1 MIPLFLVGLSHK
13 TAPLEVRERAA
24 IDPALRLPAL
34 LEEVSPLVVLSTCN
48 RMELYFTG
56 NRLRKAVA
64 FLGGLGV
71 GEGHLYVKEGL
82 EALRHLYRVAAGLD
96 SLVVGESQI
105 LGQVR
110 EALFR
115 ARGLKGTDALLE
127 KAFLTAVAFGKRARS
142 ETLIGQGAVS
152 VAYAAVDLAQAVYG
166 DLTGLSAAIIGAGE
180 MAQLLLIHL
189 RARGVGRVYVVNR
202 SRERAEALARRHGG
216 EARPLSELPQV
227 LKEADIVVASAG
239 GGLLVRPEDIPRR
252 KRPLFLIDIA
262 LPRNIHPDVGRLPY
276 AYLYNL
282 DDLKAAVQEN
292 LKRRTEEAKRVEAL
306 FEDQVADF
314 LEWYAGHRV
323 REAIR
328 RLREEALLEVQRELP
343 AADPLTLHKEAG
355 RRAHPRILE
364 LKRRALWPL
373 A

>member
-13 TAPLEVRERAA
+13 TAPLEVREKAV

-34 LEEVSPLVVLSTCN
+34 LGEVRPLVALSTCN
-48 RMELYFTG
+48 RTELYFTG
-56 NRLRKAVA
+56 NRVKRAVT
-64 FLGGLGV
+64 FLKGLGV
-71 GEGHLYVKEGL
+71 GERHLYVREGL

-96 SLVVGESQI
+96 SLVVGEGQI

-115 ARGLKGTDALLE
+115 ARGLRSTDALLE

-166 DLTGLSAAIIGAGE
+166 DLTGLSVAVIGAGG
-180 MAQLLLIHL
+180 MAQLLLVHL
-189 RARGVGRVYVVNR
+189 RARGVGRAYVVNR
-202 SRERAEALARRHGG
+202 SRERAEELARRHGG
-216 EARPLSELPQV
+216 EARLLSELPQV
-227 LKEADIVVASAG
+227 LKEADIVVASSG
-239 GGLLVRPEDIPRR
+239 GGLLLGPKDIPRR
-252 KRPLFLIDIA
+252 ERPLFLIDIA
-262 LPRNIHPDVGRLPY
+262 LPRNIHPEVGRLPY

-282 DDLKAAVQEN
+282 DDLQAVVQEN
-292 LKRRTEEAKRVEAL
+292 LRRREEEARRVEGLLEA
-306 FEDQVADF
+306 QVGDF

-328 RLREEALLEVQRELP
+328 RLREEVLLEVQRELP